1 MPLIPQSIVVG
12 FNSILDRL
20 AQTRFFSR
28 LSPNLVSTCG
38 ILVGIVP
45 AFLFAY
51 GEFEWAGVFII
62 LSGVL
67 DMLDGKIARASGRTT
82 IFGAL
87 YDATV
92 DRATELAIYTGIG
105 AYFIVRNMHLTSLFV
120 VFAAGGSW
128 LVSYVRA
135 RAESFGVPCEVGL
148 LRRGERFVLL
158 AAGAILSFAPGPF
171 HEAALWFLDVINL
184 KIPYAYP
191 PMPLTISII
200 LIAILSQITIV
211 QRLIHVWKSTQS
223 GSRPAR

>member
-1 MPLIPQSIVVG
+1 MPLIPRAVEVG
-12 FNSILDRL
+12 FNRALDRI
-20 AQTRFFSR
+20 ARTRFFSR
-28 LSPNLVSTCG
+28 LSPNLVSTVG

-51 GEFEWAGVFII
+51 GEFVLAGIFMII
-62 LSGVL
+62 SGVL

-82 IFGAL
+82 VFGAL

-105 AYFIVRNMHLTSLFV
+105 AYFILRNMHLTSLFV

-148 LRRGERFVLL
+148 LRRGERFFLL
-158 AAGAILSFAPGPF
+158 SAGAILSFAPEPF
-171 HEAALWFLDVINL
+171 HEAALWFLDVVKL
-184 KIPYAYP
+184 KTPYAYP
-191 PMPLTISII
+191 PMPLTICII
-200 LIAILSQITIV
+200 LIAILAQITIV
-211 QRLIHVWKSTQS
+211 QRLVHVWKST
-223 GSRPAR
+223 RPSDL